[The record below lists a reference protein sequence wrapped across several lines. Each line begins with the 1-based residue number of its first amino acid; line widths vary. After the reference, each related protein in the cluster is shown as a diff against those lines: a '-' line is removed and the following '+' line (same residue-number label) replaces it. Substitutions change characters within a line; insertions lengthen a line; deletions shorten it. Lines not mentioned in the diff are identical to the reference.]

1 MQTMRSKKW
10 LVGAALLASTCLSG
24 CASASVPGHPAI
36 AVTASPSPAP
46 VALTCDDLL
55 PVDVAAAALGLPAST
70 LVAWEFDNTE
80 GTDGTRG
87 AVVGAMSGAARAAS
101 DLVECRWSAEPVHS
115 EKSPAV
121 RISILPGAA
130 EEFSLV
136 VPDVNDGLTAFEPAA
151 VGDTGYVACHG
162 GEGQGCRVE
171 ALTGQNWLS
180 LSVSPDFDDPATAL
194 DLATSLVERV
204 KGMPTGEKKPPA
216 VNCDSLLTVES
227 LQNAGIADA
236 TQYTTDALGHRD
248 SIWIAA
254 LHRAGYRSCGWTPA
268 DSSEPGIVSV
278 SALSLAESPSA
289 ASPTGGATS
298 SVPFEPVLG
307 LGDSAAAS
315 CTDDYCE
322 LVVIGSG
329 TWLHFS
335 TVDPQTT
342 DAEALAALAREA
354 LISLAS

>member
-1 MQTMRSKKW
+1 
-10 LVGAALLASTCLSG
+10 
-24 CASASVPGHPAI
+24 
-36 AVTASPSPAP
+36 
-46 VALTCDDLL
+46 
-55 PVDVAAAALGLPAST
+55 
-70 LVAWEFDNTE
+70 
-80 GTDGTRG
+80 
-87 AVVGAMSGAARAAS
+87 MSGAARAAS
-101 DLVECRWSAEPVHS
+101 DLVECRWAAEPIHS

-136 VPDVNDGLTAFEPAA
+136 VPDVNDGLAAFEPAA
-151 VGDTGYVACHG
+151 IGDIGFVACHS

-171 ALTGQNWLS
+171 ALTGHNWLS
-180 LSVSPDFDDPATAL
+180 LSVSPNYDDPSTAL

-204 KGMPTGEKKPPA
+204 KGMPAGEEKPPA
-216 VNCDSLLTVES
+216 VNCDSLLTAES

-236 TQYTTDALGHRD
+236 TQYTTDILGHRD

-254 LHRAGYRSCGWTPA
+254 SHRAGYRSCGWTPA

-278 SALSLAESPSA
+278 SALSLADSA
-289 ASPTGGATS
+289 STASPTGGATS

-315 CTDDYCE
+315 CTNDYCE

-329 TWLHFS
+329 TWLHFF
-335 TVDPQTT
+335 TVDPETT
-342 DAEALAALAREA
+342 NADALAALARDA